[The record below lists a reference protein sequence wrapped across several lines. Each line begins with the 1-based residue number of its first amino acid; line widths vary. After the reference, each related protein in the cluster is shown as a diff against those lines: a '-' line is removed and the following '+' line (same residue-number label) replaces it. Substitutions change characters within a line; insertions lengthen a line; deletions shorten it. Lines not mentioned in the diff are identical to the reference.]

1 MTRAAILFAIAAL
14 LAGCVTDQPQP
25 REPVVMPETN
35 PVIDG
40 QASKDETVTDAAA
53 RVDAVVAKDAPQI
66 VQPVKEQTD
75 RIREAVAANPAAD
88 VKRLADQFTEALA
101 TLREQLAAADTR
113 AAKLDGIIS
122 RMRSAEQRSQAVWFR
137 GVALGAMV
145 LAGLLGWARQIQ
157 LAAAAA
163 LGAILCLGLAQLV
176 SQSWFMPACA
186 VAVGAI
192 LIGFGWA
199 AVHAYRKHELAGKVE
214 KEAAKL
220 KDTLTRV
227 VPAVDSVIEEVG
239 DAGSA
244 LKAKLR
250 AAMTG
255 ADGAK
260 AKATIH
266 EIRAASKLTEA
277 VKANTSGTP

>member
-1 MTRAAILFAIAAL
+1 MGL
-14 LAGCVTDQPQP
+14 
-25 REPVVMPETN
+25 
-35 PVIDG
+35 
-40 QASKDETVTDAAA
+40 
-53 RVDAVVAKDAPQI
+53 
-66 VQPVKEQTD
+66 
-75 RIREAVAANPAAD
+75 EA
-88 VKRLADQFTEALA
+88 
-101 TLREQLAAADTR
+101 LREQLAAADAR
-113 AAKLDGIIS
+113 SVKLEAAIE
-122 RMRSAEQRSQAVWFR
+122 RMRSAEQRSQALWFR
-137 GVALGAMV
+137 GVGLGAMV

-163 LGAILCLGLAQLV
+163 LCGILCLGLAQLV

-199 AVHAYRKHELAGKVE
+199 AVHAYRKQELAGKVE

-220 KDTLTRV
+220 KDTLARV
-227 VPAVDSVIEEVG
+227 VPAVDSVMEEVG
-239 DAGSA
+239 DASA
-244 LKAKLR
+244 SLKAKLR

-266 EIRAASKLTEA
+266 EIRAAAKLTEA
-277 VKANTSGTP
+277 IK

>member
-1 MTRAAILFAIAAL
+1 MRPPLLAILLLAAL
-14 LAGCVTDQPQP
+14 CGGCVSDKPQP
-25 REPVVMPETN
+25 REHVATPDAARVV
-35 PVIDG
+35 VG
-40 QASKDETVTDAAA
+40 QAGKDETVLDAANT
-53 RVDAVVAKDAPQI
+53 VDAVVAKEAPQ
-66 VQPVKEQTD
+66 VVEPVKEQTD

-88 VKRLADQFTEALA
+88 IKRLADQFTTALEA
-101 TLREQLAAADTR
+101 LREQLAAADAR
-113 AAKLDGIIS
+113 SVKLEAAIE
-122 RMRSAEQRSQAVWFR
+122 RMRSAEQRSQALWFR
-137 GVALGAMV
+137 GVGLGAMV

-163 LGAILCLGLAQLV
+163 LCGILCLGLAQLV

-199 AVHAYRKHELAGKVE
+199 AVHAYRKQELAGKVE

-220 KDTLTRV
+220 KDTLARV
-227 VPAVDSVIEEVG
+227 VPAVDSVMEEVG
-239 DAGSA
+239 DASA
-244 LKAKLR
+244 SLKAKLR

-266 EIRAASKLTEA
+266 EIRAAAKLTEA
-277 VKANTSGTP
+277 IK

>member
-1 MTRAAILFAIAAL
+1 MTARTNAL
-14 LAGCVTDQPQP
+14 LIVLAVLCGGCVSDKPQP
-25 REPVVMPETN
+25 REPVATPEAA
-35 PVIDG
+35 PIVAG
-40 QASKDETVTDAAA
+40 QASKDETVTDAAGKI
-53 RVDAVVAKDAPQI
+53 DAVVDKEAPQI
-66 VQPVKEQTD
+66 AEPVKDQTD

-88 VKRLADQFTEALA
+88 IKRMADQFTAAL
-101 TLREQLAAADTR
+101 TDLRGQLAAADAR
-113 AAKLDGIIS
+113 AAKLAAALD
-122 RMRSAEQRSQAVWFR
+122 RMRSAEQRSQALWFR
-137 GVALGAMV
+137 GVALGAFA
-145 LAGLLGWARQIQ
+145 LAGLLGWAKQTH

-163 LGAILCLGLAQLV
+163 LCGILCLGLAQLV

-186 VAVGAI
+186 VSVGAI

-199 AVHAYRKHELAGKVE
+199 AVHAYRKQELAGKVE

-227 VPAVDSVIEEVG
+227 VPAVDSAIEEVG
-239 DAGSA
+239 EASA
-244 LKAKLR
+244 SLKAKLR

-266 EIRAASKLTEA
+266 EIRAAAKLTEA
-277 VKANTSGTP
+277 AT